1 MFLLRWIFRSVLLG
15 VVVRLLRAL
24 FPALGWLLRILRR

>member
-1 MFLLRWIFRSVLLG
+1 MFLLRWIFRSVVLG
-15 VVVRLLRAL
+15 AAVRLLRTR